1 VDDPGT
7 KQAEEQ
13 QRQHRPMLAPA
24 AVEDAHATPEAPLQ
38 RLASAIG
45 NRGMGQVVARMADG
59 EGLLADGTVHPDVA
73 STIDALSGQGRRL
86 DRQLLDR
93 LAPTHG
99 DLSDARIHTDPAADH
114 LARAVSAK
122 AFAVGRDVFFSKGTY
137 DPASPAG
144 FELAAHELAHVTDG
158 RDAPRAGP
166 MKATFPGDAIE
177 RAADERVSAAL
188 G

>member
-1 VDDPGT
+1 M
-7 KQAEEQ
+7 QAEEY
-13 QRQHRPMLAPA
+13 QRQPRPMLAPLEA
-24 AVEDAHATPEAPLQ
+24 EHTHDTPETPLQ
-38 RLASAIG
+38 RLASTIG
-45 NRGMGQVVARMADG
+45 NRGMGQVVARMSDG
-59 EGLLADGTVHPDVA
+59 EGLLSDGTVHPDVV

-86 DRQLLDR
+86 DRQLLAR
-93 LAPTHG
+93 LEPTHG

-122 AFAVGRDVFFSKGTY
+122 AFAVGRDVFFSKGSY

-144 FELAAHELAHVTDG
+144 FELAAHELAHVSDG
-158 RDAPRAGP
+158 RDAPRTGP
-166 MKATFPGDAIE
+166 MKATFPGDAVE